1 MEIKDWITLIGILTT
16 LIISGVTLI
25 INFRREK
32 VERGKKAQED
42 LEKRVYTPHIEFEI
56 NANFYGPEA
65 GAYIA
70 EFLFVARNKGNVQQ
84 KFNDIRIRVRGID
97 DGQGFQFWEGNEP
110 RLNFPRRLVK
120 QKSILPDDYSF
131 FFVEPGIEQV
141 FTYIT
146 KIPINTKYL
155 LVHAEFE
162 YDKYTPHTTE
172 RVFEV
177 KVLDS

>member
-1 MEIKDWITLIGILTT
+1 METKDWLTLSGILAT
-16 LIISGVTLI
+16 LIISGVTLM

-32 VERGKKAQED
+32 VEREKKEQED
-42 LEKRVYTPHIEFEI
+42 QKKRIYTPHIEFGI
-56 NANFYGPEA
+56 SVNFYGPET
-65 GAYIA
+65 GEYIA
-70 EFLFVARNKGNVQQ
+70 EFLFIAFNKGNIQQ

-97 DGQGFQFWEGNEP
+97 NGQGFQFWEGNEP
-110 RLNFPRRLVK
+110 RLNFPIKLVD
-120 QKSILPDDYSF
+120 QESILPDDYNF

-146 KIPINTKYL
+146 KIPIETKYL

-162 YDKYTPHTTE
+162 YDKYTPHSTE

-177 KVLDS
+177 KV